1 MSTAIATTLTPD
13 QIADA
18 QQQSA
23 IIASTITTP
32 VVDSNTFVFFA
43 AFDGTN
49 NDGTKPTSDPQS
61 TNVYQLY
68 DQFFQS
74 EQQNQNLG
82 GFYAPGPGT
91 EGTLTASSWL
101 PPQVTQQVI
110 DTANLAYSKFAL
122 QASEWLDTH
131 PSGSVTTML
140 TSFSRGG
147 ASAAIFSQLLFER
160 GLVDPR
166 TGQVLMLPGEVGVSG
181 GVIFDPVDTGVNG
194 NLAFVNVQNVTIIR
208 AEYEYRS
215 LFQAADYTGQPGI
228 LTYYFT
234 GNHSDIG
241 GGQDN
246 GLSAL
251 TLTAA
256 TNFFSD
262 LGLTISPVPD
272 SRLFDATKPIVIH
285 IEDGWAQDNV
295 NLDGTVIPNFTRLTD
310 AVSTPEFISLDG
322 GKTRVFE
329 NISGDIISISKNDIF
344 NGKSVTVIT
353 RDSNGTLMSATT
365 TEISLNHKVS
375 ITSTDINGDGKIDQ
389 TNTFVVNDDGTKTAN
404 ITLYT
409 DDSTS
414 ETVRHLAA
422 NGTFNDEITT
432 VFTTEGETY
441 TTVTTSGSMGL
452 VSVQYVNGKFQG
464 LTAIN
469 GMSVSTGLNQL
480 FLQELQNQGIT
491 SPTIDDIYRMNK
503 NLGDNATGNDL
514 VLQNALQDVADT
526 ALTETDYYGRP
537 TLLTQTESTMKVIG
551 NSIGT
556 LTDALSL
563 VRAIQSGKPL
573 PITVTGLRLAA
584 DLDFMDGT
592 RDMPNLGAA
601 ASVGSAIL
609 SIYSLANALE
619 NGDGIAAISSAAY
632 VVKGAADAAL
642 FLQTSGAISELPA
655 SIGSLSSTLNTAI
668 PYLNIVNSIAHGD
681 ALGAG
686 LAAAELAMMNAGL
699 YTVPYIGWAYAV
711 YSIVDSLFGGDDIPD
726 PWGTGRFVWDG
737 TSIKVQSAGE
747 TGGNEA
753 VSGVMQSVITA
764 MNSLIEQQRQTN
776 PTSSLGIIANRMPTV
791 AYDMSGYRYTD
802 IDPLTGVE
810 LHPSLRFDTSGNPY
824 NAIPGSTESYQSIGE
839 AIIRSALERE
849 AIAPMWEVQTAK
861 MQTDAGDPKAGL
873 TEEARA
879 GRDGQ
884 LAHEV
889 TGDTQ
894 TFRPVTLD
902 LSGNNQIDI
911 ISKAT
916 SGIS

>member
-18 QQQSA
+18 QQQA
-23 IIASTITTP
+23 VLIASAITTP
-32 VVDSNTFVFFA
+32 VVDSNTFVFVA

-49 NDGTKPTSDPQS
+49 NDVNDLSLSGDPQS
-61 TNVYQLY
+61 TNVGQIFA
-68 DQFFQS
+68 QVKESSFS
-74 EQQNQNLG
+74 NPNIG
-82 GFYAPGPGT
+82 GTYYKGPGT

-110 DTANLAYSKFAL
+110 DTANQAYNDFTL
-122 QASEWLDTH
+122 QASAWLDTH
-131 PSGSVTTML
+131 PGGSVTTMV

-208 AEYEYRS
+208 AEDEYRS
-215 LFQAADYTGQPGI
+215 LFQAADYTGQTGI
-228 LTYYFT
+228 STYCFT
-234 GNHSDIG
+234 GNHGDIG

-251 TLTAA
+251 TLSAA
-256 TNFFSD
+256 TSIFSN

-272 SRLFDATKPIVIH
+272 SRLFDATKPVVIH
-285 IEDGWAQDNV
+285 VEDGWTQDNV
-295 NLDGTVIPNFTRLTD
+295 NTNGAIISNFTRLTD
-310 AVSTPEFISLDG
+310 TVSVPEYTSLDG
-322 GKTRVFE
+322 GITRVFD
-329 NISGDIISISKNDIF
+329 NISGNTVSISKNDVF
-344 NGKSVTVIT
+344 AGKSVTVSI
-353 RDSNGTLMSATT
+353 RDSSGTLMSATT
-365 TEISLNHKVS
+365 TEISLNRKVS

-389 TNTFVVNDDGTKTAN
+389 TNTFVLNDDGTKTAN

-491 SPTIDDIYRMNK
+491 SPSVDDIYRMNQ
-503 NLGDNATGNDL
+503 NLGDNATGSDL
-514 VLQNALQDVADT
+514 VLQKALQDVTDT

-556 LTDALSL
+556 LTDALSM
-563 VRAIQSGKPL
+563 VRAIQSGEPL

-609 SIYSLANALE
+609 SVYSLANALE
-619 NGDGIAAISSAAY
+619 NGDNIAAVSSAAY

-655 SIGSLSSTLNTAI
+655 SIGTLSSNLNTAI

-681 ALGAG
+681 TLGVG
-686 LAAAELAMMNAGL
+686 LAVAELAMMNAGL

-764 MNSLIEQQRQTN
+764 MNSLIEQQRLTN
-776 PTSSLGIIANRMPTV
+776 PTS
-791 AYDMSGYRYTD
+791 
-802 IDPLTGVE
+802 
-810 LHPSLRFDTSGNPY
+810 
-824 NAIPGSTESYQSIGE
+824 
-839 AIIRSALERE
+839 
-849 AIAPMWEVQTAK
+849 
-861 MQTDAGDPKAGL
+861 
-873 TEEARA
+873 
-879 GRDGQ
+879 
-884 LAHEV
+884 
-889 TGDTQ
+889 
-894 TFRPVTLD
+894 
-902 LSGNNQIDI
+902 
-911 ISKAT
+911 
-916 SGIS
+916 